1 MEKPFF
7 DAIYRTSV
15 LHFPPHWRE
24 FPVIREH
31 AGIRAPREEVPMLT
45 KQEYVDVHTLH
56 LQGWSIS
63 AIARHL
69 GRDRKTVRSYLCGH
83 RVAGVRRHGPDDFH
97 RFLPYCR
104 ERLADAAHL
113 QATVLFDEIVELGYT
128 GGYSTFTRALRK
140 HRLRPPCTR
149 CHGNPVEET
158 VPLPRSASE
167 EVRFAWLRLPDPPA
181 RWRFGSYAHLLV
193 GMLTRTGRWC
203 GALTDSEEF
212 PQLAEAV
219 DQVLRRLGGTGGV
232 WRFDRSLAA
241 YSPSTG
247 KVARAVA
254 QLAEHYGVAIGL
266 PPAQD
271 DRGVL
276 PDTELRS
283 LAHDWW
289 STMAPDIGIPTAQ
302 ERLDQLTAR
311 MDARRTSV
319 HALAREGTGRTAELL
334 ALPAA
339 PFPAQ
344 ICVMRTVSAEGL
356 VSFRGNAYAVPADLA
371 GAIVE
376 VRWRLDETCLSIA
389 TTRGAVIAR
398 HTLAPLGAGQTVIGR
413 SNAIVLERP
422 TRMRP
427 AKGSL
432 CPGTSYQAPCPAA
445 LAEALALRGGD
456 PTQSRIQQTLLQ
468 KEIIAQSAG
477 VIAEWRGIDVDD
489 AVALMRQH
497 AHGQGVPLSDLARDV
512 IEGVADVSRIA
523 STALPSL
530 SPRANGGIT
539 PSDRSCSTST
549 RPGART

>member
-1 MEKPFF
+1 
-7 DAIYRTSV
+7 
-15 LHFPPHWRE
+15 
-24 FPVIREH
+24 
-31 AGIRAPREEVPMLT
+31 
-45 KQEYVDVHTLH
+45 
-56 LQGWSIS
+56 
-63 AIARHL
+63 
-69 GRDRKTVRSYLCGH
+69 VRSYLCGQ
-83 RVAGVRRHGPDDFH
+83 RVAGVRRPGPDDLH

-104 ERLADAAHL
+104 ERLAAAAHL
-113 QATVLFDEIVELGYT
+113 QATVLFDEVMELGYT
-128 GGYSTFTRALRK
+128 GGYSTFTRALRR
-140 HRLRPPCTR
+140 HRLRPPCSR
-149 CHGNPVEET
+149 CHGDPVAEA
-158 VPLPRSASE
+158 VPLSRSARE

-181 RWRFGSYAHLLV
+181 RWRCGSHVHLLV
-193 GMLTRTGRWC
+193 GALARTGRWC

-219 DQVLRRLGGTGGV
+219 DRVLRRLGGTGGV

-289 STMAPDIGIPTAQ
+289 STMEGDTGIPTAQ

-311 MDARRTSV
+311 MDTRRKNR
-319 HALAREGTGRTAELL
+319 LASDREGSGDEPELL
-334 ALPAA
+334 PLPEA

-344 ICVMRTVSAEGL
+344 ICVMRTVGAEGL

-371 GAIVE
+371 GAVVE
-376 VRWRLDETCLSIA
+376 VRWRLDETCLLIA

-398 HTLAPLGAGQTVIGR
+398 HTVAPLGAGRTVIGR

-422 TRMRP
+422 PRVPRS
-427 AKGSL
+427 KGSR
-432 CPGTSYQAPCPAA
+432 CPGASYQAPCPAA

-456 PTQSRIQQTLLQ
+456 PTQGRIQQALLDKQ
-468 KEIIAQSAG
+468 AIAQSAG
-477 VIAEWRGIDVDD
+477 VLAEWRGIDVDE
-489 AVALMRQH
+489 AAALMRQH
-497 AHGQGVPLSDLARDV
+497 AQRQGMPLAELARDL
-512 IEGVADVSRIA
+512 IEGVADISRPA
-523 STALPSL
+523 SPGRPSL
-530 SPRANGGIT
+530 APSASAGTSPSGH
-539 PSDRSCSTST
+539 PCSSPT